1 MTIKINLD
9 GHVERRQVFAVFVE
23 SDVLLPRPH
32 RRRWLSLL
40 ARFRARE
47 LDSQLAAGLSAE
59 SSDLLFAHAV
69 RIARPGSCA
78 ALASGLRKAVSAAQK
93 PKGLSNRAP
102 LRRGDILG
110 AQESLFALAERLE
123 RAGPIHARGVAQVR
137 MLLGNGSGPL
147 YRTDG
152 GTRLLPVLR
161 AAAVHL

>member
-1 MTIKINLD
+1 MVT
-9 GHVERRQVFAVFVE
+9 ERRQVFAVLVE
-23 SDVLLPRPH
+23 SEVLLPRPH
-32 RRRWLSLL
+32 RRQWLSLL

-78 ALASGLRKAVSAAQK
+78 ALASGLRKAVSASQK
-93 PKGLSNRAP
+93 PRGLSTRAP
-102 LRRGDILG
+102 LRCDDILG
-110 AQESLFALAERLE
+110 AQDSLFALAERLE
-123 RAGPIHARGVAQVR
+123 RAGPIHARGVAQIR

-147 YRTDG
+147 YRSDS
-152 GTRLLPVLR
+152 GTRLVPALR

>member
-1 MTIKINLD
+1 
-9 GHVERRQVFAVFVE
+9 VFDVLVE

-40 ARFRARE
+40 ARFSARE

-78 ALASGLRKAVSAAQK
+78 ALASGLRKAVSASQK
-93 PKGLSNRAP
+93 PRGLSNRAP
-102 LRRGDILG
+102 LRCDDVLG
-110 AQESLFALAERLE
+110 AQDSLFALAERLE
-123 RAGPIHARGVAQVR
+123 RAGPIDARGVAQIR

-147 YRTDG
+147 YRTDS
-152 GTRLLPVLR
+152 GTRLVPALR